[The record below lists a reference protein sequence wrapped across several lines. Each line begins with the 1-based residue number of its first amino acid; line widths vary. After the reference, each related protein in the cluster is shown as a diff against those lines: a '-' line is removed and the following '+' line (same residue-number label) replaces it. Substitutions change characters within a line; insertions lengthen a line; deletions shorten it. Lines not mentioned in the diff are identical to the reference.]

1 VWRYLDGGEP
11 SFEGIREFSR
21 LAGELGFEHH
31 VVEGQWRRW
40 SDEQIRELVAYS
52 KERGVSLWFWI
63 HSKDQQV
70 PTERRALFAR
80 LRELGVA
87 GVKVDFFD
95 HEAKEL
101 IDLYQAMLRDAAE
114 NRLLVDFHG
123 SNKPAGEARTWPN
136 EMTREGIR
144 GLEYR
149 STPAFAEHNTIV
161 PFARFLAGAAD
172 YTPLVFG
179 DRRKDTTW
187 AHQIAT
193 LVVFTSPVMIHGAHP
208 QSVLDNPAADLIR
221 SIPSVWDETRV
232 LAPSQIGELAVFA
245 RRSGDTWF
253 LGALNGKEARTLRVP
268 LSFLGAGSRHTA
280 QAAQQNGRQACRQKS
295 RRPHLF
301 NPRR

>member
-1 VWRYLDGGEP
+1 
-11 SFEGIREFSR
+11 
-21 LAGELGFEHH
+21 
-31 VVEGQWRRW
+31 
-40 SDEQIRELVAYS
+40 
-52 KERGVSLWFWI
+52 
-63 HSKDQQV
+63 
-70 PTERRALFAR
+70 
-80 LRELGVA
+80 
-87 GVKVDFFD
+87 
-95 HEAKEL
+95 
-101 IDLYQAMLRDAAE
+101 
-114 NRLLVDFHG
+114 
-123 SNKPAGEARTWPN
+123 
-136 EMTREGIR
+136 MTREGIR

-149 STPAFAEHNTIV
+149 STPAFAEHNTTV

-187 AHQIAT
+187 AHQIAS

-268 LSFLGAGSRHTA
+268 LSFLGAGIRYA
-280 QAAQQNGRQACRQKS
+280 KLVKDAPGRPAAVEIEE
-295 RRPHLF
+295 RRVSGTDTIEIALAPAGGLAARF
-301 NPRR
+301 AR